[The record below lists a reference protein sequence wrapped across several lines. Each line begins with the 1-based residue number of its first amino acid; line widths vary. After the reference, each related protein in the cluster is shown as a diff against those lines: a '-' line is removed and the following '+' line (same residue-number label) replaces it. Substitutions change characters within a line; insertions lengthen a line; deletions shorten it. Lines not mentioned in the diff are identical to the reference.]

1 MAMTRL
7 VFSGIFEKFP
17 KIKFI
22 THHCG
27 GMIPYFADR
36 IVVHYNNGLER
47 LGQKHFP
54 GLTKHP
60 IEYFKMFYNDTALNG
75 STSGLMCAYHFFG
88 EEHLLFGTD
97 MPYDIE
103 NGGVS
108 IRQTIGAIEGMD
120 IPESGKKKIYEG
132 NARKLLHL

>member
-1 MAMTRL
+1 
-7 VFSGIFEKFP
+7 
-17 KIKFI
+17 
-22 THHCG
+22 
-27 GMIPYFADR
+27 
-36 IVVHYNNGLER
+36 
-47 LGQKHFP
+47 
-54 GLTKHP
+54 
-60 IEYFKMFYNDTALNG
+60 
-75 STSGLMCAYHFFG
+75 MCAYHFFG